1 MSWWT
6 TKTHTEDTQKIKKQ
20 QLYPRTLLMYMNG
33 ANLLKQ
39 EKLFREQ
46 NLARTH
52 QTDRSSFITFTLAP
66 SPGRYTQQRQ
76 VTNASAFASKSERKI
91 KLQQSNDVTIPA
103 PNTYQNIQQLHPRQQ
118 VKMCGSA
125 MYRNDRFID
134 KKTGPQLTTR
144 QIAHL
149 HQIANK
155 GSINYSLI
163 ENPIKGGTMPRQGMY
178 SAKQAIVES
187 FAPESA
193 SKSNIALPTF
203 DRK

>member
-91 KLQQSNDVTIPA
+91 QLQQSNDMTIPA
-103 PNTYQNIQQLHPRQQ
+103 RIHTRIFNSYIRDNRLKCADQPCTEMIDLLIRKQDHNSPQDKQRICIKQQI
-118 VKMCGSA
+118 KA
-125 MYRNDRFID
+125 
-134 KKTGPQLTTR
+134 QLTT
-144 QIAHL
+144 H
-149 HQIANK
+149 
-155 GSINYSLI
+155 
-163 ENPIKGGTMPRQGMY
+163 
-178 SAKQAIVES
+178 
-187 FAPESA
+187 
-193 SKSNIALPTF
+193 
-203 DRK
+203 